1 MKDPLVRRKLRKA
14 LEESKMTSAM
24 PSDVGTFLIEQ
35 VHTEKNARWV
45 GRYVREYAEEND
57 KDPFDALFDLAIE
70 EDLGLSFSPPGIGDD
85 EESWALKGEVLKDP
99 NSLIGASDA
108 GAHVDQI
115 NTFAIT
121 TQLMGEA
128 VRERRMF
135 TLEEGVRRITS
146 HLADTFGLT
155 DRGRIAVGAAAD
167 LVVFDPDT
175 IDCGPIEMRSD
186 MPGGEARLYAES
198 VGVEHVIVNGVPVAR
213 GNVPTGRIGGK
224 VLRGGRDTHTVP
236 LQ

>member
-1 MKDPLVRRKLRKA
+1 L
-14 LEESKMTSAM
+14 
-24 PSDVGTFLIEQ
+24 LIEQ
-35 VHTEKNARWV
+35 VQSDKNARWV
-45 GRYVREYAEEND
+45 GRYVSDYAQAVG
-57 KDPFDALFDLAIE
+57 KDAFDALFDLAIE

-85 EESWALKGEVLKDP
+85 EESWALKREVLRDP
-99 NSLIGASDA
+99 SSLIGASDA

-121 TQLMGEA
+121 TQLLGEA
-128 VRERRMF
+128 VRERGMF

-155 DRGRIAVGAAAD
+155 DRGRIAPGAAAD

-175 IDCGPIEMRSD
+175 IDCGPIEMRHD
-186 MPGGEARLYAES
+186 LPGGEMRLYAES

-213 GNVPTGRIGGK
+213 GNEATGRIGGR
-224 VLRGGRDTHTVP
+224 VLRSGRDTHTVP
-236 LQ
+236 LG